1 MVMIAKL
8 KVILYYVGNNHNMR
22 LKVGVDFK
30 LLSIS
35 FRDLLDRVCGDY
47 Y

>member
-8 KVILYYVGNNHNMR
+8 KVILYYVGNKHNMR

-30 LLSIS
+30 L

>member
-8 KVILYYVGNNHNMR
+8 KVILVGNKHNMR